1 MNPIVQKIVTS
12 ILLCSCAGTLTQ
24 CASSDAPS
32 NPKHLVTDSDSSNS
46 KGNDTVKSA
55 IYDNTSI
62 VYDESIGTPEFN
74 IESGFYDSEIELK
87 LSSKKGTIH
96 YTTDGSIPD
105 MNSPEFKNSIKITDR
120 SNEDNV
126 LSAIKEVASPQNQY
140 VPNSKVKKCTIVR
153 AAIFNGSG
161 VSGPVA
167 TNTYFVGMDQQNDFN
182 GLPVISL
189 VSDYDG
195 LFGYENGIYVLGKT
209 CDDSKSQNGRIF
221 VNDWEYPGNYANRGR
236 EWERQ
241 THIELF
247 EADGN
252 PDFEREL
259 GMRIMGNAS
268 RTYNQKSFRMY
279 ARKDYGEKNIK
290 YPLIPGNTG
299 DGTNE
304 EISKYKTFLLRNG
317 GNDCSYAKIRDP
329 LVQTL
334 VKGTNVATQE
344 SRPVVAFLNGEYWG
358 IYALEE
364 DYSANYIE
372 TNYGVDSKDV
382 IMIKC
387 GEIEEGTDEDMA
399 AYNELKSL
407 ITADLSNEENYQ
419 KLCDVMDIQSYIDYC
434 CIVSY
439 TGNKDSMFNNN
450 NNWRLWRSRTVGEG
464 AYQDGKWRFMLF
476 DTEYSMNLYN
486 QSRASDNN
494 SFKELKHHKW
504 FSSLMNNDSFKA
516 QFFSTL
522 IYMRDN
528 LFCPEKFNAVISD
541 LSSQYGPLMSEQYK
555 RFGPS
560 HNNGSQ
566 HFEQEVNEIKNY
578 LEERYNI
585 FPTMLKQSFELDD
598 GEIQQYQN
606 MADEIAG

>member
-1 MNPIVQKIVTS
+1 MNPLVQKVVTS
-12 ILLCSCAGTLTQ
+12 LILCSCAGTLTQ
-24 CASSDAPS
+24 CADSTSTH
-32 NPKHLVTDSDSSNS
+32 NPKRLVTESESGSSVS
-46 KGNDTVKSA
+46 STVKSA

-62 VYDESIGTPEFN
+62 VYDESIGVPEFN
-74 IESGFYDSEIELK
+74 KESGFYSSNIELK
-87 LSSKKGTIH
+87 ITSKNGSVH

-105 MNSPEFKNSIKITDR
+105 INSPKAKKTIVISDR
-120 SNEDNV
+120 SDEDNV
-126 LSAIKEVASPQNQY
+126 LSAIREVCSPNNQY
-140 VPNSKVKKCTIVR
+140 TPNTKVKKCTVVR
-153 AAIFNGSG
+153 AAIFNDSG
-161 VSGPVA
+161 VSGPVI
-167 TNTYFVGMDQQNDFN
+167 TNTYFVGMDQQKDFN

-209 CDDSKSQNGRIF
+209 CDDNKSTNGGMF
-221 VNDWEYPGNYANRGR
+221 VNDWQYPGNYANRGR

-279 ARKDYGEKNIK
+279 ARTDYGEKNIK

-304 EISKYKTFLLRNG
+304 EVGKYKTFLLRNG
-317 GNDCSYAKIRDP
+317 GNDCTYAKIRDP
-329 LVQTL
+329 LIQTL
-334 VKGTNVATQE
+334 VKGTDVATQE
-344 SRPVVAFLNGEYWG
+344 SRPVVVFLNGEFWG

-364 DYSANYIE
+364 DYSDNYIE

-382 IMIKC
+382 VLIKC
-387 GEIEEGTDEDMA
+387 GEIEEGTEEDMA
-399 AYNELKSL
+399 LYKEFKNL
-407 ITADLSNEENYQ
+407 ISQDLSVEENYQ
-419 KLCDVMDIQSYIDYC
+419 KLCEIMDIQSYIDYC

-439 TGNKDSMFNNN
+439 TGNRDSMFNNN
-450 NNWRLWRSRTVGEG
+450 NNWRLWRSRTVGDGE
-464 AYQDGKWRFMLF
+464 YQDGKWRFMLF
-476 DTEYSMNLYN
+476 DTEYSMNLYY
-486 QSRASDNN
+486 QGRASDNT
-494 SFKELKHHKW
+494 SFQELQRHKW
-504 FSSLMNNDSFKA
+504 FSSLMKNDSFKA

-528 LFCPEKFNAVISD
+528 LFSPEKFNAVIED
-541 LSSQYGPLMSEQYK
+541 LSSQYGPMMADQYK

-560 HNNGSQ
+560 HSNGTQ
-566 HFEQEVNEIKNY
+566 HFNQEVQEIKNY
-578 LEERYNI
+578 LEERYSQ
-585 FPTMLKQSFELDD
+585 FPNLLKQSFGLDD

-606 MADEIAG
+606 MADEISQN